1 MQQNT
6 ISLDEIISQIRDRE
20 IDIAHL
26 KGDVLAGKK
35 AMDAAKLPAYAEVLA
50 FIGSNTGGT
59 LDGLRT
65 FWTKRTAGAFREGL
79 VAAGVTPASAK
90 RYSEN
95 AVGAFR
101 VNDDLRR
108 ASAEGRAHVMAWFDG
123 MKINSERAIKAMVSK
138 PVDPLDALAERVGK
152 LSQDQ
157 YEQLVCKVAHIVG
170 TSKRERAEKAAR
182 EARKRGVVEEVAS
195 E

>member
-1 MQQNT
+1 MQNT
-6 ISLDEIISQIRDRE
+6 ITLEEIINQVRDRE

-26 KGDVLAGKK
+26 KGDLVAGKK

-50 FIGSNTGGT
+50 FLGSNTGGT
-59 LDGLRT
+59 LEGLRT

-79 VAAGVTPASAK
+79 TASGVTPASAK

-108 ASAEGRAHVMAWFDG
+108 ASAEGRAHVMAWFEVT
-123 MKINSERAIKAMVSK
+123 KITSERAIKQMISK
-138 PVDPLDALAERVGK
+138 PTDPIETLADRIAK

-157 YEQLVCKVAHIVG
+157 YGQLVVRVATLQGVA
-170 TSKRERAEKAAR
+170 KREAAAKRAR
-182 EARKRGVVEEVAS
+182 EQGDVEVIAS

>member
-1 MQQNT
+1 MQNT
-6 ISLDEIISQIRDRE
+6 ITLEEIINQVRDRE

-26 KGDVLAGKK
+26 KGDLVAGKK

-50 FIGSNTGGT
+50 FLGSNTGGT
-59 LDGLRT
+59 LEGLRT

-79 VAAGVTPASAK
+79 AASGVTPASAK

-108 ASAEGRAHVMAWFDG
+108 ASAEGRAHVMAWFEAT
-123 MKINSERAIKAMVSK
+123 KITSERAIKQMISK
-138 PVDPLDALAERVGK
+138 PADPIEALADRVAK

-157 YEQLVCKVAHIVG
+157 YEQLVVRVATLQGVA
-170 TSKRERAEKAAR
+170 KRESAAKRAR
-182 EARKRGVVEEVAS
+182 EQGDVEVIAS

>member
-1 MQQNT
+1 MQNT

-20 IDIAHL
+20 IDIAHM
-26 KGDVLAGKK
+26 KGDLVEGKK
-35 AMDAAKLPAYAEVLA
+35 AMDAAKLPAYAEVFA

-65 FWTKRTAGAFREGL
+65 YWTKRTAGAFREGL

-95 AVGAFR
+95 AIGAFR
-101 VNDDLRR
+101 VNDDLRK
-108 ASAEGRAHVMAWFDG
+108 ASADGRAHVMAWFEAT
-123 MKINSERAIKAMVSK
+123 KITSERAIKSMSSK
-138 PVDPLDALAERVGK
+138 PADPIEALANRVAE
-152 LSQDQ
+152 LSQDK
-157 YEQLVCKVAHIVG
+157 YEQLVVRVATIQGVA
-170 TSKRERAEKAAR
+170 KREAAAKRAR
-182 EARKRGVVEEVAS
+182 EQGETEVIAS